1 MTTSSRWWFAAFTL
15 AVFLAGTAVGVML
28 DRAWLLGRR
37 PAAATPVAVFD
48 GRRPRPDAAADRI
61 ADVNMARLRNRLGLT
76 ASQHEAVRPLVDAWV
91 TSVTNLQMQT
101 REQLLAETQRLEEEL
116 APLLT
121 PEQRERLADARNVLL
136 VPAGRGGRFGG
147 LSEEGRGRGPFRGG
161 PGRPGGPG
169 RE

>member
-15 AVFLAGTAVGVML
+15 AVFLAGTAVGVMI

-37 PAAATPVAVFD
+37 PAVSAPVAVFD
-48 GRRPRPDAAADRI
+48 ARPRQDTAAGRI
-61 ADVNMARLRNRLGLT
+61 VDVNMARLRNRLALT
-76 ASQHEAVRPLVDAWV
+76 AAQHEAVRDLIEAWIARV
-91 TSVTNLQMQT
+91 TDLQVQT
-101 REQLLAETQRLEEEL
+101 REQLLAETQRFEDEL
-116 APLLT
+116 SPLLT

-147 LSEEGRGRGPFRGG
+147 PSEDGRGRGPFRGG
-161 PGRPGGPG
+161 PGTPGGPG

>member
-15 AVFLAGTAVGVML
+15 AVFLAGTAVGVMI
-28 DRAWLLGRR
+28 DRAWLLARR
-37 PAAATPVAVFD
+37 PAVSVPVAVFD
-48 GRRPRPDAAADRI
+48 GRRPRLEAAAGRI
-61 ADVNMARLRNRLGLT
+61 VDVNMARLRNRLGLT
-76 ASQHEAVRPLVDAWV
+76 ATQNESVRDLIEAWV
-91 TSVTNLQMQT
+91 ARVTDLQVRT
-101 REQLLAETQRLEEEL
+101 REQLLAETQRFEDEL
-116 APLLT
+116 SPLLT

-147 LSEEGRGRGPFRGG
+147 PSEDGRGRGPFRGG